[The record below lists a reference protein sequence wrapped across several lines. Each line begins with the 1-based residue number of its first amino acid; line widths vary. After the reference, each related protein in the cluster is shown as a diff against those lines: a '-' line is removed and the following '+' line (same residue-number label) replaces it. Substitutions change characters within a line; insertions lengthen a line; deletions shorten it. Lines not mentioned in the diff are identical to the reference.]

1 MTQTR
6 WPTTGEAPPPPAA
19 GSPHDAGAP
28 RSEGPQHAASTP
40 ARRRPDVPALVRIP
54 TAWPLVVLLAGYPIW
69 WALGLTTFAFVGAA
83 APMAVQLLRRR
94 RLRFPPGFGLWALLL
109 VWVLLG
115 FLVLGE
121 TAPATMPPAGIKIAP
136 FVLRVMQYTS
146 ITVVMLWIGT
156 MWEREVP
163 RRLVVS
169 LLGVLFLSTVAG
181 GVVGAAFPHGS
192 FATPLSYVLPR
203 SLLDNGFVG
212 RLTTVNFAQVQD
224 VLGGV
229 GRPAAPYAYTNTWGY
244 CYSLLLP
251 WFVVGWLVRTSLLR
265 KAVAVTVLLVSLYPV
280 VYSLNRGLWI
290 GLGLSVAYVVVRF
303 AMQGRLAPVGW
314 LTAGL
319 AVAAVLF
326 VTTPVQTMITTR
338 VNSGHSNDTRSSL
351 NGIAF
356 RAAVSSP
363 VLGYGGTRQTIG
375 SNQSIAVGA
384 TKACPLCGNR
394 DVGSDGQLWNLL
406 LQNGFVGAFC
416 YVAFFLAVAWRYR
429 RDSTPIGI
437 AGGLAVLL
445 PLFYMVV
452 YPAIGMP
459 LALSFIGVGLLWRND
474 LQRRAAARAARDS
487 R

>member
-6 WPTTGEAPPPPAA
+6 WPTTGEAAPPPAA

-28 RSEGPQHAASTP
+28 RSEGPQHAASAP
-40 ARRRPDVPALVRIP
+40 ARRRPAVPALVRIP

-181 GVVGAAFPHGS
+181 GVVGAAFPHGQ
-192 FATPLSYVLPR
+192 FATPLSYLLPN
-203 SLLDNGFVG
+203 SLLENGFVG

-251 WFVVGWLVRTSLLR
+251 WFVAGWMVRTSLLR
-265 KAVAVTVLLVSLYPV
+265 KAAAVAVIGVSLYPA

-290 GLGLSVAYVVVRF
+290 GLGLSAVYLVVRF
-303 AMQGRLAPVGW
+303 ALRGRLAPAALFTV
-314 LTAGL
+314 GL
-319 AVAAVLF
+319 AIAGTLF
-326 VTTPVQTMITTR
+326 VLTPLHTMVAER
-338 VNSGHSNDTRSSL
+338 VSQGHSNDTRSSL
-351 NGIAF
+351 NAIAF
-356 RAAVSSP
+356 RAALSSP
-363 VLGYGGTRQTIG
+363 VLGYGGTRQTTG

-394 DVGSDGQLWNLL
+394 DVGSDGQFWNLL
-406 LQNGFVGAFC
+406 LQNGFVGAFL
-416 YVAFFLAVAWRYR
+416 YIAFFVVVAWRYR
-429 RDSTPIGI
+429 RDATPIGI
-437 AGGLAVLL
+437 AGGLTVLL
-445 PLFYMVV
+445 PLFYMLV
-452 YPAIGMP
+452 YPAIGIP
-459 LALSFIGVGLLWRND
+459 LALSFIAVGLLWRND
-474 LQRRAAARAARDS
+474 LARRAAAAGS
-487 R
+487 REAW